1 MYLDRSGLIVEG
13 FLGQQNPT
21 MGFRLQNNDIV
32 FFVKGDLTG
41 VKMYKPGQFGVD
53 IYAPISDLS
62 TFILSMELDCVVH
75 TREEILLQSYDPT
88 GKERGKT
95 VPRIEKNWG
104 RVLFG
109 YAECRLP
116 DGTWMYSK
124 GGYVYMDLETHDGT
138 NHKIWAENNVME
150 PFEYH
155 LGFRGR
161 RAREDPFY
169 GARDSNLL
177 LDDEWFAVKIPRN
190 SIQSMYSVLSNAL
203 ISMDYQI
210 TEVDPGHFS
219 FQCTVDSQRR
229 RVTKRYQKIW

>member
-21 MGFRLQNNDIV
+21 MGFRLQNNDVV

-41 VKMYKPGQFGVD
+41 VKMYKAGQFGVD
-53 IYAPISDLS
+53 IYAPISDLL
-62 TFILSMELDCVVH
+62 TLLHSMEHEGGMSTKGD
-75 TREEILLQSYDPT
+75 IQLQSFDPT
-88 GKERGKT
+88 GKERGKS

-104 RVLFG
+104 RILFG

-116 DGTWMYSK
+116 NGNWMYSRE
-124 GGYVYMDLETHDGT
+124 GYMYMDLETHDGT
-138 NHKIWAENNVME
+138 SHKIWAENQVME

-169 GARDSNLL
+169 LARESNLL
-177 LDDEWFAVKIPRN
+177 QDDEWFAVKI
-190 SIQSMYSVLSNAL
+190 SQTSMQSMYSALSNAHVA
-203 ISMDYQI
+203 MDYKI
-210 TEVDPGHFS
+210 TEVEEGLFS
-219 FQCTVDSQRR
+219 FECSVDSRRR
-229 RVTKRYQKIW
+229 RVTKKYRKIW